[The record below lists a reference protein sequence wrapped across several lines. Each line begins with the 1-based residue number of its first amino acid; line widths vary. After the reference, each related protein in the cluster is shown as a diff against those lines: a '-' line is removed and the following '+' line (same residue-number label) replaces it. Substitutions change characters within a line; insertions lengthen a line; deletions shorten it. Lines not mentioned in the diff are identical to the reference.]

1 MGKRKWEWSHVDS
14 TKKGSTIVT
23 VLVGLALLMS
33 LFMIMVKSVRYTS
46 SAKEEMTEYY
56 TLRIMGELFLN
67 RYLSEIRTQPVN
79 PNYQTIEYNVGKIRY
94 KIDSEKIIYE
104 VYTSKQKLYRRY
116 QVMNEK

>member
-1 MGKRKWEWSHVDS
+1 MDS

-23 VLVGLALLMS
+23 VVIGLALLMS

-46 SAKEEMTEYY
+46 NAKEELTEYY

-79 PNYQTIEYNVGKIRY
+79 PNYQTIEYNVGTIRY

-116 QVMNEK
+116 QIMNEK